1 MAMLSAGELVEVA
14 LGIEK
19 NGVVYYSSLAELSS
33 DPSLKEAYGGLA
45 DMERKHIDIF
55 QRLLASVS
63 GYQYQPVHA
72 GESDEEYQR
81 YLEALIDSVV
91 FIDDEVARKMAR
103 DARSPAEAIQMA
115 LGAEKD
121 SILFYLEMR
130 DFVSKNDRPAI
141 DSVIKEEKSHVRELS
156 RLKGQLVKKGD

>member
-1 MAMLSAGELVEVA
+1 MAVISASELVEA
-14 LGIEK
+14 AIGIER
-19 NGVVYYSSLAELSS
+19 NGVVYYSSLAELSR

-55 QRLLASVS
+55 QLLLKSVS
-63 GYQYQPVHA
+63 RYPPMRA
-72 GESDEEYQR
+72 TESDEEYQR

-91 FIDDEVARKMAR
+91 FTDDEVARKMAR

-130 DFVSKNDRPAI
+130 DFVSKNDRAAL

>member
-1 MAMLSAGELVEVA
+1 MAMLSAGELIEVA
-14 LGIEK
+14 LGIER
-19 NGVVYYSSLAELSS
+19 NGVVYYSSLGELSR

-55 QRLLASVS
+55 QCLLGSLS
-63 GYQYQPVHA
+63 GYQPTRA

-81 YLEALIDSVV
+81 YLEALIDSIV
-91 FIDDEVARKMAR
+91 FTDDEVARKMAR

>member
-1 MAMLSAGELVEVA
+1 MAMLSVGELIEVA
-14 LGIEK
+14 LGVER
-19 NGVVYYSSLAELSS
+19 NGVVYYSSLAELSR

-55 QRLLASVS
+55 QRLLGSVS
-63 GYQYQPVHA
+63 GYQPTRA

-81 YLEALIDSVV
+81 YLEALIDSIV
-91 FIDDEVARKMAR
+91 FTDDKVARKMAR

-130 DFVSKNDRPAI
+130 DFVGKNDRPAI

>member
-1 MAMLSAGELVEVA
+1 MAMFSAGELIEVA
-14 LGIEK
+14 LGIER
-19 NGVVYYSSLAELSS
+19 NGVVYYGSLAELSR

-45 DMERKHIDIF
+45 DMERRHVDVF
-55 QRLLASVS
+55 QRLLGSVS
-63 GYQYQPVHA
+63 GYQATRA

-81 YLEALIDSVV
+81 YLEALIDSAV
-91 FIDDEVARKMAR
+91 FSDDEVAGKMAR
-103 DARSPAEAIQMA
+103 DARSPAEAIQIA

-121 SILFYLEMR
+121 SILFYMEMR
-130 DFVSKNDRPAI
+130 DFVSRNDRPAI

>member
-1 MAMLSAGELVEVA
+1 MAMLSAGELIEVA
-14 LGIEK
+14 LGIER
-19 NGVVYYSSLAELSS
+19 NGVVYYSSLAELSG

-55 QRLLASVS
+55 QRLLGSVS
-63 GYQYQPVHA
+63 GYQPTRA
-72 GESDEEYQR
+72 GEGDEEYQR

-91 FIDDEVARKMAR
+91 FTDDKVARKMAR

-130 DFVSKNDRPAI
+130 DFVSKNDRPVI

-156 RLKGQLVKKGD
+156 RLKGQFAKKGD